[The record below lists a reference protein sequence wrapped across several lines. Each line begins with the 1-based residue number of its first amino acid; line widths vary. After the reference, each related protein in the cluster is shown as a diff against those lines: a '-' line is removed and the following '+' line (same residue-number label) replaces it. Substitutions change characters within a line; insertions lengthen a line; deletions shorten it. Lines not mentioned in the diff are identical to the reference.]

1 MLNRLS
7 ILNGLLIFSL
17 VLSLMLMVACGNAVK
32 ESLPA
37 DSRERRYFDGA
48 NWHTVFIQLNQ
59 LYVERRGNAS
69 ATDLGNANVIMLRQ
83 GASSVAALEDVARQM
98 QQAQSD
104 IIAING
110 YVRSADDQQAPA
122 QRLTNKFAL
131 RLLSGINPE
140 PLLAKY
146 QARLLEKV
154 TYSADTY
161 LCEATSATLFGV
173 LNIVVAL
180 QQETGVVFVMPQ
192 IEHLRS
198 KR

>member
-1 MLNRLS
+1 MLKRVS
-7 ILNGLLIFSL
+7 ILNGLLISCLVFSL
-17 VLSLMLMVACGNAVK
+17 LLMVACGNTVK
-32 ESLPA
+32 ESQS
-37 DSRERRYFDGA
+37 DSRERRYFDGT

-98 QQAQSD
+98 QQAQPD
-104 IIAING
+104 IMTING
-110 YVRSADDQQAPA
+110 YIRPADGQSSSA
-122 QRLTNKFAL
+122 QRLTNKFVL
-131 RLLSGINPE
+131 RLLAGINPE
-140 PLLAKY
+140 PLLTKH
-146 QARLLEKV
+146 QARLVEKL

-161 LCEATSATLFGV
+161 LCEATSPKLFAV
-173 LNIVVAL
+173 LNIVAAL
-180 QQETGVVFVMPQ
+180 QQETGVVFVTPQ